1 MTAPKEASPPS
12 YQTSTS
18 DGGIDGPFAGLMM
31 DGWIYQQR
39 QLLWRILQTG
49 KKGG

>member
-1 MTAPKEASPPS
+1 MTAPKEASLPS

-18 DGGIDGPFAGLMM
+18 EGGIDGPFAGLMM
-31 DGWIYQQR
+31 DGWICQQR